1 MVGPAERTRS
11 AAETFWPGAAPSRT
25 SAGGRGGTWRGSRRR
40 RTAQARVAVARRRS
54 APCIV
59 RDWNLWVRDVA
70 SGKEVT
76 TDEGRREGL
85 RLRHRQRRLGEERS
99 ANREVVA
106 GLEEGRDVPAGS
118 AQVRGDMYLVSTK
131 AGHPE
136 MQAWKYPLPGDA
148 DVTMIHRVIIDTDT
162 GKLVRIRM
170 DPDQHRSTL
179 CDNLACRGGNW
190 DNVQWNPNS
199 NDVAFASSSRD
210 HKAVSLKVA
219 HVMRPNQ
226 THGDGTMSNY
236 MMRRRW
242 DNFVKKL
249 MGAEP
254 PKDTRSARAAAAH
267 RRRLQA
273 CPMLLPA
280 REPGSRPAIRSR
292 CRGMDSDRED
302 PCRRSRSRRLV
313 R

>member
-1 MVGPAERTRS
+1 MKDFGCATDNAGWAKSDRPIVSWSPDSKKVA
-11 AAETFWPGAAPSRT
+11 TFQQDQRK
-25 SAGGRGGTWRGSRRR
+25 
-40 RTAQARVAVARRRS
+40 
-54 APCIV
+54 
-59 RDWNLWVRDVA
+59 
-70 SGKEVT
+70 SGE
-76 TDEGRREGL
+76 
-85 RLRHRQRRLGEERS
+85 
-99 ANREVVA
+99 
-106 GLEEGRDVPAGS
+106 
-118 AQVRGDMYLVSTK
+118 MYLVSTK

-148 DVTMIHRVIIDTDT
+148 DVTMIRRVIIDTDT
-162 GKLVRIRM
+162 GKLVPIRM

-190 DNVQWNPNS
+190 DDVQWNPNS

-254 PKDTRSARAAAAH
+254 PKEHEISAR
-267 RRRLQA
+267 
-273 CPMLLPA
+273 
-280 REPGSRPAIRSR
+280 RS
-292 CRGMDSDRED
+292 GTQ
-302 PCRRSRSRRLV
+302 
-313 R
+313 